1 MTKKTPIRK
10 AQAPRDADYNAARH
24 ACSKVL
30 PGEEGDLRAK
40 LDDALKAGWTIQTL
54 KAYALSVWQNSG
66 CDHVTETGWR
76 LSVEFA
82 DSNGRSGGRDF
93 LRRFNADPER
103 YSCANRHVV
112 SAVQR
117 PDGGEPH

>member
-1 MTKKTPIRK
+1 MTEKTLTEAK
-10 AQAPRDADYNAARH
+10 AHRDGDYNAARR

-40 LDDALKAGWTIQTL
+40 LDSALKSGWSIQAL

-66 CDHVTETGWR
+66 LDYVTEVAWR

-82 DSNGRSGGRDF
+82 DSSGCSGGRDF
-93 LRRFNADPER
+93 LKRFNADPKR
-103 YSCANRHVV
+103 YSCMKRHV
-112 SAVQR
+112 A
-117 PDGGEPH
+117 

>member
-1 MTKKTPIRK
+1 MTEKALTKTE
-10 AQAPRDADYNAARH
+10 AHRDGDYNAARR

-40 LDDALKAGWTIQTL
+40 LDSALKSGWSIQAL
-54 KAYALSVWQNSG
+54 KAYALSVWGNSG
-66 CDHVTETGWR
+66 CDYVTEAAWR

-93 LRRFNADPER
+93 LKRFNADPQR
-103 YSCANRHVV
+103 YSCPRRQVAEGMRD
-112 SAVQR
+112 ADDDEAR
-117 PDGGEPH
+117 